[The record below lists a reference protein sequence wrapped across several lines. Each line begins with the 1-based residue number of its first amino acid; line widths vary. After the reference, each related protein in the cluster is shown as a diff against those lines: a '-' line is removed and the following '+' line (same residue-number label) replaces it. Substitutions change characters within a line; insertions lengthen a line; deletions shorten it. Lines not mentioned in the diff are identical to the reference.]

1 MNLIVHKDNDI
12 TYLYL
17 VNKAG
22 KVEANVAVSIPPD
35 MNEDEIIEMQKIKLF
50 RYLQNNIKVCKDD
63 SKEYKEF
70 LIGLKKYDIEKDFKD
85 VHKSQH

>member
-12 TYLYL
+12 TYIYL
-17 VNKAG
+17 VNNAG

-50 RYLQNNIKVCKDD
+50 RYLQVNTKVFNGD

-70 LIGLKKYDIEKDFKD
+70 LIGLKKDELEEDFKY
-85 VHKSQH
+85 VPKS